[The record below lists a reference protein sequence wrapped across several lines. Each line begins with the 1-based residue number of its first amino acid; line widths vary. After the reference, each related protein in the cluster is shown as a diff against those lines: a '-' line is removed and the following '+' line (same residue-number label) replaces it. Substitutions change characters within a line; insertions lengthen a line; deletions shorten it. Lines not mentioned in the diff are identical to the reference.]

1 VLAPEANGPGLG
13 YVEWAGWSPSSR
25 RKMLVVRE
33 AKCNGHVT
41 RRFEVVR
48 TDTLTAEKSA
58 SDPQQLTAFGLWAD
72 AGWRQETVSLR

>member
-1 VLAPEANGPGLG
+1 
-13 YVEWAGWSPSSR
+13 
-25 RKMLVVRE
+25 VRE

-41 RRFEVVR
+41 RRFEVMR
-48 TDTLTAEKSA
+48 TDTLIAEKSA